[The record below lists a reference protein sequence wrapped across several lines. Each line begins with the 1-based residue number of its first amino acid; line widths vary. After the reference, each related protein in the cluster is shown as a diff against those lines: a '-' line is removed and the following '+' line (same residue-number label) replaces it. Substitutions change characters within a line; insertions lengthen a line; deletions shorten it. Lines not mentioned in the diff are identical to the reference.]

1 MKMYYD
7 FYLEEHHVTVI
18 LLDEAEDFI
27 VKQETFNGYKV
38 ENNLQ
43 KFKNECDI
51 IVANRFDETL
61 QDVQEKVFTKDI
73 YKRDS

>member
-27 VKQETFNGYKV
+27 VKRETFTTLKQA
-38 ENNLQ
+38 E
-43 KFKNECDI
+43 
-51 IVANRFDETL
+51 RFMELISTT
-61 QDVQEKVFTKDI
+61 FPAA
-73 YKRDS
+73 S